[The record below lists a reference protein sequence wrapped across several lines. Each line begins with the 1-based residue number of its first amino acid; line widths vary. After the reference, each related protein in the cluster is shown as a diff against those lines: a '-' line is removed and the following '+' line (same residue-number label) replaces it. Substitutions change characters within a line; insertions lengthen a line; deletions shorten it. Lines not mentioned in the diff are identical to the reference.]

1 MGLKRMN
8 KNRISYHVICL
19 LLAVFIMFCALAP
32 RLSVR
37 AAESAG
43 AAYDDYLTFQDSFT
57 KARYLSYYDHS
68 NEGWEAAPTSKVD
81 ELSVKDLSST
91 KITYS
96 GNYSYVLSTYWDKW
110 LSDSGLSVS
119 GLDVYCV
126 AIGDSNTYQDGGM
139 STGVKTY
146 RSLHVYYL
154 FVPSGTK
161 VCMGLDSSNDYSVIT
176 QRGLRFCSSSPYM
189 FFMENLVNYRGSESQ
204 YSKQVFARCDGYDGK
219 SESGIYGSYGLFYKE
234 NDYYFCSIDMGGTD
248 KAKPF
253 CFTNMPTINGC
264 NNGSFDPA
272 ILKKFMSGDDTAATN
287 VDPSYTKKKEGCDSF
302 GWDSFDCSLT
312 KNGDDG
318 YMFNST
324 YTYDSYTKMT
334 ASPED
339 YQVMVQFTLRSTYT
353 LKNSVMNDESWST
366 ERMFFNMS
374 PNYLKS
380 LRINGSH
387 IKFATS
393 SSGGNGDSTAS
404 GSFVAADVFTT
415 ALETVAALVG
425 GNAGDIV
432 SVKSCDIY
440 CTVMLY
446 KLGGNAGY
454 SSDVRT
460 FKWDFETLTKT
471 DLSSRTNVITSG
483 DGKDK
488 KVDQVVGN
496 DGDKTVINIT
506 VNGGSGGSGGS
517 GGDGGSGGTGGSGG
531 AGGSGGSGGSGGAGG
546 DGGDGGS
553 GGSGGGSGVGVDDD
567 NSKSFWSILKGIVAF
582 FKALL
587 DGEDGL
593 FPVIAAFFEFI
604 PASFWTVVIGAVVII
619 AVISIYRLLKK
630 S

>member
-1 MGLKRMN
+1 MGLKRTN
-8 KNRISYHVICL
+8 KNRISYYVMCL
-19 LLAVFIMFCALAP
+19 LMAVLIMFCALAP
-32 RLSVR
+32 RLSVC
-37 AAESAG
+37 AADSAG

-57 KARYLSYYDHS
+57 KAGYLSYYDHS
-68 NEGWEAAPTSKVD
+68 NEGWEVAPTSKVD

-110 LSDSGLSVS
+110 LSNNGLSVS

-126 AIGDSNTYQDGGM
+126 AIGDCNTYQDGGM

-146 RSLHVYYL
+146 RGLHVYYL

-189 FFMENLVNYRGSESQ
+189 FFIEGIVNYRGSDSQ
-204 YSKQVFARCDGYDGK
+204 YGKQVFNKCDGYDGK
-219 SESGIYGSYGLFYKE
+219 SESGLYGSYGLFYKE
-234 NDYYFCSIDMGGTD
+234 NDYYFCNIDIGGTD
-248 KAKPF
+248 RAKPF
-253 CFTNMPTINGC
+253 CFTNMPTIGGCSNGM
-264 NNGSFDPA
+264 FDNA
-272 ILKKFMSGDDTAATN
+272 ILKKFMSGDDTVATN
-287 VDPSYTKKKEGCDSF
+287 VDSSYTEKKEGCDSF

-312 KNGDDG
+312 RSTDG
-318 YMFNST
+318 FVFNSD

-339 YQVMVQFTLRSTYT
+339 YQVVVQFTLRSKYNM
-353 LKNSVMNDESWST
+353 KNSVIRDETWNT
-366 ERMFFNMS
+366 ERMFFDMS

-387 IKFATS
+387 IKFATTDNSNGGSQVTGS
-393 SSGGNGDSTAS
+393 S
-404 GSFVAADVFTT
+404 SFVAISSFTT
-415 ALETVAALVG
+415 ALELISSLIG
-425 GNAGDIV
+425 SGSE
-432 SVKSCDIY
+432 SVLSISSCDIY

-460 FKWDFETLTKT
+460 FKWDYATLSKT
-471 DLSSRTNVITSG
+471 DLSTRTTVSTTG

-488 KVDQVVGN
+488 KVDQVVSN

-506 VNGGSGGSGGS
+506 VNGGN
-517 GGDGGSGGTGGSGG
+517 GGDGGAGGSGGSGG
-531 AGGSGGSGGSGGAGG
+531 AGGSGGDGGA
-546 DGGDGGS
+546 
-553 GGSGGGSGVGVDDD
+553 GGSGGGGGIGVDDD

>member
-8 KNRISYHVICL
+8 KNRISYHVMCL
-19 LLAVFIMFCALAP
+19 LMAVLIMFCALAP
-32 RLSVR
+32 RLSIR

-43 AAYDDYLTFQDSFT
+43 SAYDDYLTLQDSLT
-57 KARYLSYYDHS
+57 KAGYLTYYDHS
-68 NEGWEAAPTSKVD
+68 NEGWEIAPTSKVD

-110 LSDSGLSVS
+110 LLNNGLSVS

-126 AIGDSNTYQDGGM
+126 AIGDCNTYQDGGM

-146 RSLHVYYL
+146 RGLHVYYL

-189 FFMENLVNYRGSESQ
+189 FFIENLVNYRGSDSQ
-204 YSKQVFARCDGYDGK
+204 YGKQVFNKCDGYDGK
-219 SESGIYGSYGLFYKE
+219 SESGLYGSYGLFYKE
-234 NDYYFCSIDMGGTD
+234 NDYYFCNIDIGGTD

-253 CFTNMPTINGC
+253 CFTNMPTISGC
-264 NNGSFDPA
+264 SNGSFDTST
-272 ILKKFMSGDDTAATN
+272 LKKFMSGDDSVATN
-287 VDPSYTKKKEGCDSF
+287 VDPSYTEIKEGCDSF

-312 KNGDDG
+312 RSTDG
-318 YMFNST
+318 FVFNSD

-339 YQVMVQFTLRSTYT
+339 YQVVVQFTLRSKYNM
-353 LKNSVMNDESWST
+353 KNSVIRDETWNT
-366 ERMFFNMS
+366 ERMFFDMS

-387 IKFATS
+387 IKFATTDNSNGGSQVTGS
-393 SSGGNGDSTAS
+393 S
-404 GSFVAADVFTT
+404 SFVAISSFTT
-415 ALETVAALVG
+415 ALELISSLIG
-425 GNAGDIV
+425 SGSE
-432 SVKSCDIY
+432 SVLSISSCDIY

-460 FKWDFETLTKT
+460 FKWDYATLSKT
-471 DLSSRTNVITSG
+471 DLSTRTTVSTTG

-488 KVDQVVGN
+488 KVDQVVSN

-506 VNGGSGGSGGS
+506 VNGGN
-517 GGDGGSGGTGGSGG
+517 GGDGGAGGSGGSGG
-531 AGGSGGSGGSGGAGG
+531 AGGSGGDGGA
-546 DGGDGGS
+546 
-553 GGSGGGSGVGVDDD
+553 GGSGGGGGIGVDDD

>member
-8 KNRISYHVICL
+8 KNRISYHVMCL
-19 LLAVFIMFCALAP
+19 LMAVFIMFCFLAP

-37 AAESAG
+37 AADADVGS
-43 AAYDDYLTFQDSFT
+43 DYQNYVVFKDSLSRT
-57 KARYLSYYDHS
+57 GYMSYYDHS
-68 NEGWEAAPTSKVD
+68 SEDWFFPTYCKVK
-81 ELSVKDLSST
+81 KDLTIADLSGT
-91 KITYS
+91 KISWYNNPNNNNTILSNYWNDFLSRS
-96 GNYSYVLSTYWDKW
+96 GISDFDMYCIVAATASTW
-110 LSDSGLSVS
+110 
-119 GLDVYCV
+119 
-126 AIGDSNTYQDGGM
+126 QDGGM

-146 RSLHVYYL
+146 RNIDAWYVL
-154 FVPSGTK
+154 VPSGAK
-161 VCMGLDSSNDYSVIT
+161 VCWGKSTENPVEDGFWNQGFIKLAIDAQGFFAFKASRWNNEDFTYSSYCYGWGDYSTSNNSANSEPMKKQDDVNIIT
-176 QRGLRFCSSSPYM
+176 L
-189 FFMENLVNYRGSESQ
+189 ENRHEKGN
-204 YSKQVFARCDGYDGK
+204 A
-219 SESGIYGSYGLFYKE
+219 
-234 NDYYFCSIDMGGTD
+234 
-248 KAKPF
+248 PF
-253 CFTNMPTINGC
+253 IFTNMAAVNVTGWGDCANMI
-264 NNGSFDPA
+264 
-272 ILKKFMSGDDTAATN
+272 KFVKGDKSVATN
-287 VDPSYTKKKEGCDSF
+287 ANSSWTEEKEGCDSF

-312 KNGDDG
+312 RSTDG
-318 YMFNST
+318 FVFNSD

-339 YQVMVQFTLRSTYT
+339 YQVMVQFTLRSKYNM
-353 LKNSVMNDESWST
+353 KNSVIRDETWNT
-366 ERMFFNMS
+366 ERMFFNLS

-387 IKFATS
+387 IKFATTDNS
-393 SSGGNGDSTAS
+393 NGNTQVSGST
-404 GSFVAADVFTT
+404 SFVAISSFTT
-415 ALETVAALVG
+415 ALELISSLVG
-425 GNAGDIV
+425 SGSE
-432 SVKSCDIY
+432 SVLSISSCDIY

-460 FKWDFETLTKT
+460 FKWDYATLSKT
-471 DLSSRTNVITSG
+471 DLSTRTTVSTAG
-483 DGKDK
+483 EGKDK
-488 KVDQVVGN
+488 KVDQVVSN
-496 DGDKTVINIT
+496 DDGKTVINIT
-506 VNGGSGGSGGS
+506 VNGGSGGAGGS
-517 GGDGGSGGTGGSGG
+517 GGDGGSGGAGGTGG
-531 AGGSGGSGGSGGAGG
+531 AGGSGGSGGAGG

>member
-8 KNRISYHVICL
+8 KNRISYHVMCL
-19 LLAVFIMFCALAP
+19 LMAVFIMFCALAP

-37 AAESAG
+37 AADSSG
-43 AAYDDYLTFQDSFT
+43 SAYDDYLTFQDSFT
-57 KARYLSYYDHS
+57 KAGYLSYYDHS

-96 GNYSYVLSTYWDKW
+96 GNYSYVLSTYWNKW

-126 AIGDSNTYQDGGM
+126 AIGDSSTYQDGGM

-204 YSKQVFARCDGYDGK
+204 YSKQVFAKCDGYDGK

-253 CFTNMPTINGC
+253 CFTNMPSINGC
-264 NNGSFDPA
+264 SNGSFDQA
-272 ILKKFMSGDDTAATN
+272 TLKKFMSGDDTVATN
-287 VDPSYTKKKEGCDSF
+287 VDPSYTNKKEGCDSF
-302 GWDSFDCSLT
+302 GWDSFDCSLS

-324 YTYDSYTKMT
+324 YTYDSYAKMI

-339 YQVMVQFTLRSTYT
+339 YQIVVQFTLDAKW
-353 LKNSVMNDESWST
+353 LEKNDIYITQQYST
-366 ERMFFNMS
+366 EKMFYNMS

-387 IKFATS
+387 ITFKPDI
-393 SSGGNGDSTAS
+393 GGAAKAIDLFDTAKQLI
-404 GSFVAADVFTT
+404 GALRGAAI
-415 ALETVAALVG
+415 E
-425 GNAGDIV
+425 DIHQVV
-432 SVKSCDIY
+432 SCNIY
-440 CTVMLY
+440 ANIMLY

-454 SSDVRT
+454 SSDVRQ
-460 FKWDFETLTKT
+460 FVWDYDTLTKRELT
-471 DLSSRTNVITSG
+471 PKVTTEGEGS
-483 DGKDK
+483 DK
-488 KVDQVVGN
+488 KVSRVVGN
-496 DGDKTVINIT
+496 DDGKTVINIT
-506 VNGGSGGSGGS
+506 VNGGSGGAGGS
-517 GGDGGSGGTGGSGG
+517 GGDGGSGGAGGTGG
-531 AGGSGGSGGSGGAGG
+531 AGGSGGSGGAGG